1 MIGKSHNH
9 GWSQGAIIS
18 SMETSVSA
26 TWKIDL
32 TNSNT
37 SPKKKKK
44 KHHALSFSENEKEI
58 HMTIHFDLNF
68 LNYCNSNLLP

>member
-1 MIGKSHNH
+1 MIGKSKNH

-18 SMETSVSA
+18 SMETLVLA

-32 TNSNT
+32 T
-37 SPKKKKK
+37 KKKER
-44 KHHALSFSENEKEI
+44 KHHSLSFSENEKEI

-68 LNYCNSNLLP
+68 LNYCNTSLLP